1 MEIVFGRD
9 PNSGKL
15 KITCNGREVLW
26 GEAGAVDNSVSRR
39 HCQLDMDDEGNKT
52 LINLNPANE
61 TNLNGQFIVRKR
73 FELNDNTVVKLGANN
88 YILDLKRILP
98 SIGVKETYSI
108 RHLKKIIE
116 DYQAAK
122 LKMQIDERKQNAL
135 RGLTPIFMTLGA
147 VLGFIPGIGDGLRIV
162 LIVVSLFFTC
172 YFGYLGFF
180 AASKNPQRHAELDRE
195 YQSKCVCPNEK
206 CGRFLSGTYDQILR
220 GGACPYCHSR
230 FKE

>member
-15 KITCNGREVLW
+15 KIACNGKEMLW

-39 HCQLDMDDEGNKT
+39 HCQLDIDEAGNKT

-73 FELNDNTVVKLGANN
+73 FELNDNTAIKLGAGN
-88 YILDLKRILP
+88 YLLDLKSILP

-108 RHLKKIIE
+108 RHLEKIIE
-116 DYQAAK
+116 DYRTTK
-122 LKMQIDERKQNAL
+122 LKIQIVERKQNAM
-135 RGLTPIFMTLGA
+135 RALTPVIMTLGT

-162 LIVVSLFFTC
+162 LIFVSLFFTC
-172 YFGYLGFF
+172 YFGYLGFV
-180 AASKNPQRHAELDRE
+180 AASRNPQQLAELDSE

-220 GGACPYCHSR
+220 GGACPYCRSR